1 MIVYVTLLRSNASD
15 AIERVMMSNP
25 KKDTASDNRKKN
37 DFRIP
42 ILFPGDRNKAGYLM
56 SKETLIHFFH
66 STNLV
71 SLSIAR
77 EIAEQ
82 FTAKTITKK
91 QFLLSEGRI
100 ADEYFFLE
108 KGYMRAFAHDTEGNE
123 VTTGFYYPGRVVFE
137 VSSFFSRVRSKENI
151 EALTDCDGLLITY
164 AQLNELF
171 HALPEFREFGRA
183 MLVRGFTELKSRMLA
198 TITETAEERYAHLLL
213 SNPEIFQHAPLKT
226 IASYLGIT
234 DTSLSRIRKE
244 FSKK

>member
-100 ADEYFFLE
+100 AD
-108 KGYMRAFAHDTEGNE
+108 
-123 VTTGFYYPGRVVFE
+123 
-137 VSSFFSRVRSKENI
+137 
-151 EALTDCDGLLITY
+151 
-164 AQLNELF
+164 
-171 HALPEFREFGRA
+171 
-183 MLVRGFTELKSRMLA
+183 
-198 TITETAEERYAHLLL
+198 
-213 SNPEIFQHAPLKT
+213 
-226 IASYLGIT
+226 
-234 DTSLSRIRKE
+234 
-244 FSKK
+244 